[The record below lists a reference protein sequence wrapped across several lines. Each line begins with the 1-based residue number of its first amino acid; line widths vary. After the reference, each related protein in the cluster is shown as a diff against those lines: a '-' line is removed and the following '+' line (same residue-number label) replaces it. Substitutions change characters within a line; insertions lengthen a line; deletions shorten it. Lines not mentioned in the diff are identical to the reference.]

1 MQTLI
6 RYMLENNYQQGTE
19 AVEMLCS
26 GEEQEY
32 TDLTYGG
39 TARWGLSLGEG
50 GKAYDLGCGPGR
62 ALDVLEQR
70 VGKGNAIGYEMN
82 PRWALHDERIRL
94 GIIDHSQSKLLLG
107 REGARERLSFSERF
121 GTASFVLASLVMD
134 RVANQYELL
143 QNCSKL
149 VRPGGALGIA
159 LLLPVSIEDD
169 EPGLGQRLRY
179 VVDPITEGDDV
190 NVDTQ
195 LIVGQL
201 ETLGFDRVMR
211 KHLPVRD
218 PITNGMYDNH
228 HLIVAQKRGK

>member
-1 MQTLI
+1 
-6 RYMLENNYQQGTE
+6 
-19 AVEMLCS
+19 
-26 GEEQEY
+26 
-32 TDLTYGG
+32 
-39 TARWGLSLGEG
+39 
-50 GKAYDLGCGPGR
+50 
-62 ALDVLEQR
+62 

-82 PRWALHDERIRL
+82 PRWALHDERIKL

-149 VRPGGALGIA
+149 VRPGGTLGIA

-179 VVDPITEGDDV
+179 VVDPITEGEDV